1 MQLSVIIVN
10 YNVKYFLE
18 QCLCSVQKA
27 IKDLQAE
34 VMVVDN
40 ASTDGSN
47 EYLPSKFPQ
56 VRFIRL
62 SENLGF
68 AKANNLALQ
77 QATGDFILFLN
88 PDTIVAEDSFRQC
101 ISFFEQQYDAAS
113 VGVQMIDGSGTFLP
127 ESKRAFPSAAAAFF
141 KLSGIATLFPHSPLF
156 ARYNLGHLSADAIHR
171 VDVLSGAFMMVRKTI
186 LDITGG
192 FDEAFFMYGEDID
205 LSYRLSK
212 IKKNGIAYANYYLG
226 TVCIIHFK
234 GESTKRNSARYVQL
248 FYKAMQQFVDK
259 YPEEFYNGFF
269 NIILTTGI
277 AVRRFISSIKRLTP
291 KASSKQKQNER
302 LLIAAPV
309 PLAEQL
315 QKKLPGF
322 TCTGVV
328 QDLTSKLPAADA
340 LLLCNSEALSYQ
352 QIIEHTK
359 RLGQTYHIYIHGEH
373 SKSIAGSYSNKE
385 SGVTMEL
392 L

>member
-27 IKDLQAE
+27 IRGVQAE
-34 VMVVDN
+34 IIVVDN

-88 PDTIVAEDSFRQC
+88 PDTIVAEDTFRQC
-101 ISFFEQQYDAAS
+101 ISFFEQQNNTAA

-141 KLSGIATLFPHSPLF
+141 KLSGIAALFPHSSVF
-156 ARYNLGHLSADAIHR
+156 ARYNLGHLSADAIHK
-171 VDVLSGAFMMVRKTI
+171 VDVLSGAFMMVRKTV

-212 IKKNGIAYANYYLG
+212 TKKNGTAYANYYLG
-226 TVCIIHFK
+226 TVRIIHFK

-259 YPEEFYNGFF
+259 YPEEFYNGLFKM
-269 NIILTTGI
+269 ILTIGI
-277 AVRRFISSIKRLTP
+277 AVRRFISSL
-291 KASSKQKQNER
+291 SR
-302 LLIAAPV
+302 LLPESLPKQQQHETIIIAAPA

-315 QKKLPGF
+315 QKRLTGF

-328 QDLTSKLPAADA
+328 QDPCSKLPAADA

-352 QIIEHTK
+352 QIIEQTK

-373 SKSIAGSYSNKE
+373 SKSMAGSYSNKE
-385 SGVTMEL
+385 TGVTMEL

>member
-34 VMVVDN
+34 VIVVDN
-40 ASTDGSN
+40 ASTDGSY

-62 SENLGF
+62 SDNLGF

-77 QATGDFILFLN
+77 QATGEFILFLN
-88 PDTIVAEDSFRQC
+88 PDTIVAEDTFLQC
-101 ISFFEQQYDAAS
+101 ISFFEQQNDAAA
-113 VGVQMIDGSGTFLP
+113 VGVQMIDGSGIFLP
-127 ESKRAFPSAAAAFF
+127 ESKRAFPSATAAFF
-141 KLSGIATLFPHSPLF
+141 KLSGIAALFPRSPVV

-171 VDVLSGAFMMVRKTI
+171 VDVLSGAFMMVRKTV
-186 LDITGG
+186 LAITGG

-212 IKKNGIAYANYYLG
+212 TKNNGTPYANYYLG

-277 AVRRFISSIKRLTP
+277 AVRRLLSSIKRLLP
-291 KASSKQKQNER
+291 KSSPKKQQNETIV
-302 LLIAAPV
+302 IAAPTSV
-309 PLAEQL
+309 AEQL
-315 QKKLPGF
+315 QRRLTGF
-322 TCTGVV
+322 TCAGII

-392 L
+392 P